1 MWGNSMTIGTVARR
15 MIRTRCIL
23 AGLLILT
30 QASAHAATQI
40 GSVTVTGASIY
51 MGNVGG
57 GATGAYIDI
66 TPAQPVGLEG
76 CSGYGGGT
84 TLWIDFSAQTAPD
97 GKALYAT
104 VMAAFLAGR
113 TLTFGVSGCGY
124 SGQMP
129 QIYRVDIS

>member
-1 MWGNSMTIGTVARR
+1 MTRVDVARQMR
-15 MIRTRCIL
+15 RTCSIL
-23 AGLLILT
+23 AGLLMLA
-30 QASAHAATQI
+30 QVPAHATTQI
-40 GSVTVTGASIY
+40 GSVTVIGASIY

-66 TPAQPVGLEG
+66 TPAQPAGVEG
-76 CSGYGGGT
+76 CSGYAGGA

-97 GKALYAT
+97 GKTLYAT

-113 TLTFGVSGCGY
+113 SVSFGVSGCGY
-124 SGQMP
+124 NGQMP